1 MSTCTLPETVSIN
14 CVYAW
19 CVCACVVCVCVSV
32 HGVCVCMCGVCMCV
46 CEWCVCVSVH
56 DVCVCVRA
64 CVWCVYFSACICCE
78 PCYFTCSIAVGG
90 FGLAIVYMVCTT
102 DEGLRRN
109 AERGLPVPQDTVK
122 RMHESAEPPNPK
134 GNWWEANSIVLDSRS
149 GVYSKLDLLV

>member
-1 MSTCTLPETVSIN
+1 M
-14 CVYAW
+14 
-19 CVCACVVCVCVSV
+19 CVCMCVVCVCVCVHGVCVCMHGVCVCVSV
-32 HGVCVCMCGVCMCV
+32 HGVRV
-46 CEWCVCVSVH
+46 
-56 DVCVCVRA
+56 
-64 CVWCVYFSACICCE
+64 CVYFSACMCSE
-78 PCYFTCSIAVGG
+78 PHYFTCSIAVGG